1 MQAPQGD
8 IQNISPPRV
17 DAARLRLIYRSSAV
31 ARWVLEDFARREH
44 SLRETTVDTL
54 QKRIEATGRT
64 IDRRSIIDLFKQLSD
79 CGCAEFTVGRKGR
92 KTRLRWLE
100 DQIRVG
106 KIAAGRERPS
116 EIDPDAPAIMTVSE
130 NPSEN
135 VFSAYPFPLRNDLTV
150 TLLLPKDL
158 RKSEAQRLGEF
169 INAIALPD
177 EEIAIL
183 KSDAQPDVQNG
194 ETAAATA

>member
-1 MQAPQGD
+1 MEGYSGD
-8 IQNISPPRV
+8 IQDITPPRV

-31 ARWVLEDFARREH
+31 ARWVLEDFARREN

-54 QKRIEATGRT
+54 QKRLEATGRT
-64 IDRRSIIDLFKQLSD
+64 VDRRSLIDLFKQLSE

-106 KIAAGRERPS
+106 KIAAGREHQP
-116 EIDPDAPAIMTVSE
+116 EIDPNSAVMLAIADSSSE
-130 NPSEN
+130 SEF
-135 VFSAYPFPLRNDLTV
+135 VAYPFPLRNDLSV
-150 TLLLPKDL
+150 TLMLPKDL

-169 INAIALPD
+169 ISAIALPD
-177 EEIAIL
+177 DEIAIL
-183 KSDAQPDVQNG
+183 NDAQPDDNS
-194 ETAAATA
+194 EPPRT

>member
-1 MQAPQGD
+1 MDIFPGD
-8 IQNISPPRV
+8 VQNISPPRV

-44 SLRETTVDTL
+44 SLRETAVEAL
-54 QKRIEATGRT
+54 QKRLEATGRT
-64 IDRRSIIDLFKQLSD
+64 VDRRAIIDLFKQLSE

-106 KIAAGRERPS
+106 KIAAGRERPP
-116 EIDPDAPAIMTVSE
+116 EVDPNAPAIVTVTENASE
-130 NPSEN
+130 NQ
-135 VFSAYPFPLRNDLTV
+135 FGAYPFPLRSDLTV

-183 KSDAQPDVQNG
+183 KSEAEPEDQDG
-194 ETAAATA
+194 ETGSITP

>member
-1 MQAPQGD
+1 MGD
-8 IQNISPPRV
+8 NQNISPPRV

-44 SLRETTVDTL
+44 SLRETTVDAL
-54 QKRIEATGRT
+54 QKRLEATGRT
-64 IDRRSIIDLFKQLSD
+64 VDRRSIIDLFKQLSE

-106 KIAAGRERPS
+106 KIAAGRERPP
-116 EIDPDAPAIMTVSE
+116 ENDALLTINETSPGNEFV
-130 NPSEN
+130 
-135 VFSAYPFPLRNDLTV
+135 AYPFPLRFGFAV

-158 RKSEAQRLGEF
+158 RKSEAQRLGDF
-169 INAIALPD
+169 VSAIALPD

-183 KSDAQPDVQNG
+183 NDAPSEAQDG
-194 ETAAATA
+194 EAAAGPQSFSLQST

>member
-1 MQAPQGD
+1 MEGYSGD

-54 QKRIEATGRT
+54 QKRLEATGRT
-64 IDRRSIIDLFKQLSD
+64 VDRRSIIDLFKQLSE

-92 KTRLRWLE
+92 QTRLRWLE

-106 KIAAGRERPS
+106 KIAAGRERPP
-116 EIDPDAPAIMTVSE
+116 EIDPNSPTIVTVTESAPDNEFI
-130 NPSEN
+130 
-135 VFSAYPFPLRNDLTV
+135 AYPFPLRNDLSV
-150 TLLLPKDL
+150 TLMLPKDL

-169 INAIALPD
+169 ISAIALPD

-183 KSDAQPDVQNG
+183 NESLSEEEAEVSTN
-194 ETAAATA
+194 

>member
-1 MQAPQGD
+1 MEGHPGD

-54 QKRIEATGRT
+54 QKRLEATGRT
-64 IDRRSIIDLFKQLSD
+64 VDRRSIIDLFKQLSE

-106 KIAAGRERPS
+106 KIAAGRERPP
-116 EIDPDAPAIMTVSE
+116 EIDPNSPGIVTVTESAPENEFVS
-130 NPSEN
+130 
-135 VFSAYPFPLRNDLTV
+135 YPFPLRSDLSV

-169 INAIALPD
+169 ISAIALPD
-177 EEIAIL
+177 DEIAML
-183 KSDAQPDVQNG
+183 SDSASV
-194 ETAAATA
+194 EAADTPAS

>member
-1 MQAPQGD
+1 MGTYTGD
-8 IQNISPPRV
+8 IPNISPPRV
-17 DAARLRLIYRSSAV
+17 DAPRLRLIYRSSAV

-54 QKRIEATGRT
+54 QKRLESTGRT
-64 IDRRSIIDLFKQLSD
+64 VDRRSIIDLFKQLSE

-106 KIAAGRERPS
+106 KIAAGREHPP
-116 EIDPDAPAIMTVSE
+116 EIDPTSPAILTVNESSPAHE
-130 NPSEN
+130 F
-135 VFSAYPFPLRNDLTV
+135 VAYPFPLRNDLSV
-150 TLLLPKDL
+150 TLMLPKDL
-158 RKSEAQRLGEF
+158 RKSEAQRIGEF
-169 INAIALPD
+169 VSAIALPD

-183 KSDAQPDVQNG
+183 N
-194 ETAAATA
+194 ETPPPEDPAAPTQTSV

>member
-1 MQAPQGD
+1 MEVLPGD
-8 IQNISPPRV
+8 IQHLSPPRV

-54 QKRIEATGRT
+54 QKRLEATGRT
-64 IDRRSIIDLFKQLSD
+64 VDRRSLIDLFKQLGE
-79 CGCAEFTVGRKGR
+79 CGCAQFTVGRKGR

-106 KIAAGRERPS
+106 KIAAGRERPP
-116 EIDPDAPAIMTVSE
+116 EFDPNAPELAAVAASE
-130 NPSEN
+130 NEF
-135 VFSAYPFPLRNDLTV
+135 VAYPFPLRNDLTV

-169 INAIALPD
+169 VGAIALPD

-183 KSDAQPDVQNG
+183 NGEAQPEDQND
-194 ETAAATA
+194 ETGSITH

>member
-1 MQAPQGD
+1 MEGYLGD
-8 IQNISPPRV
+8 IPNISPPRV

-31 ARWVLEDFARREH
+31 ARWVLEDFARREQ

-54 QKRIEATGRT
+54 QKRLEAGGRT
-64 IDRRSIIDLFKQLSD
+64 VDRRSLIDLFKQLSD
-79 CGCAEFTVGRKGR
+79 AGCAEFTVGRKGR

-106 KIAAGRERPS
+106 KIAAGREHPPEVGPNAS
-116 EIDPDAPAIMTVSE
+116 SILTVAETSPE
-130 NPSEN
+130 NEF
-135 VFSAYPFPLRNDLTV
+135 VAYPFPLRNDLTV

-158 RKSEAQRLGEF
+158 RQAEARRIGEF
-169 INAIALPD
+169 VNAIALPD

-183 KSDAQPDVQNG
+183 NLASESEDTAD
-194 ETAAATA
+194 AAANAS

>member
-1 MQAPQGD
+1 MEGYQGD

-54 QKRIEATGRT
+54 QKRLESTGRT
-64 IDRRSIIDLFKQLSD
+64 VDRRSIIDLFKQLSE

-106 KIAAGRERPS
+106 KIAAGRERPP
-116 EIDPDAPAIMTVSE
+116 EIDPNSPGIVTVTESAPDNEFVT
-130 NPSEN
+130 
-135 VFSAYPFPLRNDLTV
+135 YPFPIRNDLAV

-158 RKSEAQRLGEF
+158 RKSEARRLGEF
-169 INAIALPD
+169 ISAIALPD
-177 EEIAIL
+177 EEIAML
-183 KSDAQPDVQNG
+183 N
-194 ETAAATA
+194 ETSSEDPTD

>member
-1 MQAPQGD
+1 M
-8 IQNISPPRV
+8 
-17 DAARLRLIYRSSAV
+17 RLRLIYRSSAV

-44 SLRETTVDTL
+44 SLRETTVDAL
-54 QKRIEATGRT
+54 QKRLEGTGRT
-64 IDRRSIIDLFKQLSD
+64 VDRRSLIDLFKQLSE

-106 KIAAGRERPS
+106 KIAAGRERPP
-116 EIDPDAPAIMTVSE
+116 EINPDAPAIMTVNE
-130 NPSEN
+130 GPSEKE
-135 VFSAYPFPLRNDLTV
+135 FSAYPFPLRNDLTV

-158 RKSEAQRLGEF
+158 RKAEARRLGEF

-177 EEIAIL
+177 DEIAIL
-183 KSDAQPDVQNG
+183 KNEAHAEDERDS
-194 ETAAATA
+194 ATR

>member
-1 MQAPQGD
+1 MEGD

-17 DAARLRLIYRSSAV
+17 DAARLRLIYRSSAI

-54 QKRIEATGRT
+54 QKRLETTGRAV
-64 IDRRSIIDLFKQLSD
+64 DRRAIIDLFKQLSE

-106 KIAAGRERPS
+106 KIAAGRERPP
-116 EIDPDAPAIMTVSE
+116 EIDPNAPSIVSVAENASE
-130 NPSEN
+130 NEFVP
-135 VFSAYPFPLRNDLTV
+135 YPFPLRNDLTV

-169 INAIALPD
+169 VGAIALPD
-177 EEIAIL
+177 DEIAIL
-183 KSDAQPDVQNG
+183 NNDEEPEDDNG
-194 ETAAATA
+194 DTETITV

>member
-1 MQAPQGD
+1 MEANHGD
-8 IQNISPPRV
+8 FQNISPPRV

-54 QKRIEATGRT
+54 QKRLEATGRT
-64 IDRRSIIDLFKQLSD
+64 VDRRSLIDLFKQLSD

-106 KIAAGRERPS
+106 KIAAGRERLP
-116 EIDPDAPAIMTVSE
+116 EIDPNAPAIVTVAESAPDSE
-130 NPSEN
+130 F
-135 VFSAYPFPLRNDLTV
+135 VAYPFPLRSDLSV

-169 INAIALPD
+169 VSAIALPD
-177 EEIAIL
+177 EQLAIL
-183 KSDAQPDVQNG
+183 SESPSDEVS
-194 ETAAATA
+194 ETHAN